1 MQAPIT
7 EPNKKSES
15 ANRKLKP
22 ELSGLSYRILTPKNQ
37 NQNKTRIRSLGK
49 EWKLSPKSK

>member
-1 MQAPIT
+1 MQARIT

-15 ANRKLKP
+15 ANHKLKP
-22 ELSGLSYRILTPKNQ
+22 ELSGLSYRILTPK